1 MKRQSEQ
8 EQDRPAIKLQ
18 GSGPHIPLNDR
29 QFSSHVS
36 GDNAQPMGPN
46 ETVRPS
52 SGAGARTTG
61 SGEPWRDKCRTVA
74 AGEVPVSALQRME
87 PDDLHRQAEMEEGD
101 GCENSGRQETIVSIM
116 RNRVESQGF
125 VWGGGTLEVLRGGF
139 GFLRHSENCY
149 QAGPND
155 IYVSPS
161 QVRRFSL
168 KSGSLVFGQI
178 RAPKTG
184 EGYSALLRVEIVD
197 GLGPMDTSRLV
208 AFENL
213 VPMHPHR
220 RIDLHS
226 DENNLTTRVVD
237 LLAPAGFGQRGLI
250 VSPPRA
256 GKTMLMQQ
264 MAQAVTRNHPDAW
277 VIMLLIDERPEE
289 VTDIRRNLEGPR
301 CEILGSTFDQPA
313 AAHAHIT
320 DLVLQKARRLVESGT
335 DVVIFLDS
343 LTRLARAWNSIQ
355 SDGGRTMT
363 GGLDISAMDRPKAF
377 FGSARETENGGSLTI
392 FATAL
397 VETGSQMDQVIFE
410 EFQGTGNME
419 IRLSRELADK
429 RIWPSIDISS
439 SGTRRE
445 DLIFRSGEAAV
456 VTALR
461 RQLLEMND
469 QDAVRWLLGK
479 LESAPTNPAF
489 LAAFERQ
496 QSNA

>member
-1 MKRQSEQ
+1 M
-8 EQDRPAIKLQ
+8 
-18 GSGPHIPLNDR
+18 PLNDQGR
-29 QFSSHVS
+29 AVDTPGDSKSRMNPPEPSRRS
-36 GDNAQPMGPN
+36 G
-46 ETVRPS
+46 E
-52 SGAGARTTG
+52 SGAKKAN
-61 SGEPWRDKCRTVA
+61 SGEPWRDKCRTVSA
-74 AGEVPVSALQRME
+74 DEISVSALQFMNLDE
-87 PDDLHRQAEMEEGD
+87 VRQQAALEQVDEVA
-101 GCENSGRQETIVSIM
+101 NIGRQEIITAIM
-116 RNRVESQGF
+116 RHRVESQGF
-125 VWGGGTLEVLRGGF
+125 AWGGGTLEILRDGF
-139 GFLRHSENCY
+139 GFLRHSENSY
-149 QAGPND
+149 QAGTND

-168 KSGSLVFGQI
+168 RTGSLIYGQI
-178 RAPKTG
+178 RAPKSG
-184 EGYSALLRVEIVD
+184 EGYPALLRVEIVD
-197 GLGPMDTSRLV
+197 GLGPMDSAKLI

-220 RIDLHS
+220 RIDMHS
-226 DENNLTTRVVD
+226 EDNDLTTRVVD

-256 GKTMLMQQ
+256 GKTILMQQ
-264 MAQAVTRNHPDAW
+264 MAKAVVQNHPDAW

-289 VTDIRRNLEGPR
+289 VTDIRRALEGPR

-313 AAHAHIT
+313 TAHAHIT
-320 DLVLQKARRLVESGT
+320 DLVMQKARRLVESGT

-355 SDGGRTMT
+355 SEGGRTMT

-397 VETGSQMDQVIFE
+397 IDTGSQMDQVIFE

-419 IRLSRELADK
+419 IRLTRELADK
-429 RIWPSIDISS
+429 RIWPSIDISR

-445 DLIFRSGEAAV
+445 DLVFRTGEASV

-461 RQLLEMND
+461 RHLLEMND
-469 QDAVRWLLGK
+469 QDAIKWLLGK
-479 LESAPTNPAF
+479 LEQAPTNPAF

-496 QSNA
+496 QSSD